1 MNKRFASLAVSA
13 LLLVSLLSVPA
24 LAEGTEAAAD
34 TAGDDH
40 VIVTLNPETALQ
52 PETPAE
58 AAASATETAQADPVP
73 SAYDAASAAT
83 AAKAEVKADDT
94 KDQQLTYVAL
104 GDSIVSGVG
113 LADVQYSARSGYSVD
128 MAPNFHGYSPD
139 CYVGKVAAALGL
151 DRDHAINLGLPA
163 LTAPD
168 LADMIRYGKM
178 PQMNMASGCE
188 YNYPEFQD
196 YIRKA
201 DVVSVQIGSND
212 AFVPCIVALGNAT
225 NWKSEKLA
233 ATILAGD
240 LRNEG
245 SGSTMSAIYRSIKAM
260 DLTKAERDATWNLL
274 FSGMSKICDETY
286 PKTTAALI
294 SIVQEIRNLN
304 PDAQIILV
312 GYTNPVPLIPC
323 WRSYFNKLNKFEK
336 QIAKT
341 YNLTYVAIPNT
352 ETTLDV
358 HPTIKGSPVHR
369 QQARERHRESVITN
383 TAKPPVSAGSGGF
396 FPAIRYAAR
405 AFFDVFKDGVAVLTA
420 DHDHLAGG
428 DSRHAGGRSDLV
440 LVFEVMLH
448 GLLLALDIGIHR
460 IHHVL
465 RLALGGLDDGH
476 AVDADHHA
484 GH

>member
-40 VIVTLNPETALQ
+40 VIVTLQ

-73 SAYDAASAAT
+73 SADDAEEAAT
-83 AAKAEVKADDT
+83 AAEAEVKADGT
-94 KDQQLTYVAL
+94 KDEQLTYVAL

-245 SGSTMSAIYRSIKAM
+245 SGSTMSTIYRSIKAM

-294 SIVQEIRNLN
+294 SIVQEIRKLN

-352 ETTLDV
+352 ETTIDV
-358 HPTIKGSPVHR
+358 HPTIKGHQYIANKLV
-369 QQARERHRESVITN
+369 N
-383 TAKPPVSAGSGGF
+383 
-396 FPAIRYAAR
+396 AI
-405 AFFDVFKDGVAVLTA
+405 
-420 DHDHLAGG
+420 
-428 DSRHAGGRSDLV
+428 
-440 LVFEVMLH
+440 ENP
-448 GLLLALDIGIHR
+448 
-460 IHHVL
+460 
-465 RLALGGLDDGH
+465 
-476 AVDADHHA
+476 
-484 GH
+484 

>member
-34 TAGDDH
+34 TASDDH
-40 VIVTLNPETALQ
+40 VIVTLNPEAALQ

-58 AAASATETAQADPVP
+58 AAASATETAQADPAP
-73 SAYDAASAAT
+73 SADDAEEAAT
-83 AAKAEVKADDT
+83 AAEVKADDT
-94 KDQQLTYVAL
+94 KKDEQLTYVAL

-212 AFVPCIVALGNAT
+212 AFVP
-225 NWKSEKLA
+225 SH
-233 ATILAGD
+233 
-240 LRNEG
+240 RG
-245 SGSTMSAIYRSIKAM
+245 SGQRHQ
-260 DLTKAERDATWNLL
+260 LEEREAGRYH
-274 FSGMSKICDETY
+274 SGRR
-286 PKTTAALI
+286 P
-294 SIVQEIRNLN
+294 
-304 PDAQIILV
+304 AQ
-312 GYTNPVPLIPC
+312 
-323 WRSYFNKLNKFEK
+323 
-336 QIAKT
+336 
-341 YNLTYVAIPNT
+341 
-352 ETTLDV
+352 
-358 HPTIKGSPVHR
+358 
-369 QQARERHRESVITN
+369 
-383 TAKPPVSAGSGGF
+383 
-396 FPAIRYAAR
+396 
-405 AFFDVFKDGVAVLTA
+405 
-420 DHDHLAGG
+420 
-428 DSRHAGGRSDLV
+428 
-440 LVFEVMLH
+440 
-448 GLLLALDIGIHR
+448 
-460 IHHVL
+460 
-465 RLALGGLDDGH
+465 
-476 AVDADHHA
+476 
-484 GH
+484 

>member
-34 TAGDDH
+34 TVSDDH
-40 VIVTLNPETALQ
+40 VIVTLNPEAALQ

-58 AAASATETAQADPVP
+58 AAASATETAQADPAP
-73 SAYDAASAAT
+73 SADDAEEAE
-83 AAKAEVKADDT
+83 AEVKADDT
-94 KDQQLTYVAL
+94 AKEAKADIETAAAASEEDKDEQLTYVAL
-104 GDSIVSGVG
+104 GDSIVAGVG

-358 HPTIKGSPVHR
+358 HPTIKGHQYIANKLV
-369 QQARERHRESVITN
+369 N
-383 TAKPPVSAGSGGF
+383 
-396 FPAIRYAAR
+396 AI
-405 AFFDVFKDGVAVLTA
+405 
-420 DHDHLAGG
+420 
-428 DSRHAGGRSDLV
+428 
-440 LVFEVMLH
+440 ENP
-448 GLLLALDIGIHR
+448 
-460 IHHVL
+460 
-465 RLALGGLDDGH
+465 
-476 AVDADHHA
+476 
-484 GH
+484 

>member
-24 LAEGTEAAAD
+24 LAEGSEAAAD
-34 TAGDDH
+34 AAGDDH
-40 VIVTLNPETALQ
+40 VIVTLNPEAALQ

-58 AAASATETAQADPVP
+58 AAASATETAQADPAP
-73 SAYDAASAAT
+73 SADDAEEALT
-83 AAKAEVKADDT
+83 AAEAEVKADDT
-94 KDQQLTYVAL
+94 AKEAKADIETAAAASDDKEEDKDEQLTYVAL
-104 GDSIVSGVG
+104 GDSIVAGVG

-128 MAPNFHGYSPD
+128 MTPNFQGYSPN

-358 HPTIKGSPVHR
+358 HPTIKGHQYIANKLV
-369 QQARERHRESVITN
+369 N
-383 TAKPPVSAGSGGF
+383 
-396 FPAIRYAAR
+396 AI
-405 AFFDVFKDGVAVLTA
+405 
-420 DHDHLAGG
+420 
-428 DSRHAGGRSDLV
+428 
-440 LVFEVMLH
+440 ENP
-448 GLLLALDIGIHR
+448 
-460 IHHVL
+460 
-465 RLALGGLDDGH
+465 
-476 AVDADHHA
+476 
-484 GH
+484 

>member
-24 LAEGTEAAAD
+24 LAEGTEAATDA
-34 TAGDDH
+34 AGDDH
-40 VIVTLNPETALQ
+40 VIVTLNPEAALQ

-58 AAASATETAQADPVP
+58 AAASATETAQADPAP
-73 SAYDAASAAT
+73 SADDAEEAET
-83 AAKAEVKADDT
+83 EVKADDT
-94 KDQQLTYVAL
+94 AKEAKADIETAAAASEEDKDEQLTYVAL
-104 GDSIVSGVG
+104 GDSIVAGVG

-128 MAPNFHGYSPD
+128 MTPNFQGYSPN

-201 DVVSVQIGSND
+201 DVISVQIGSND

-358 HPTIKGSPVHR
+358 HPTIKGHQYIANKLV
-369 QQARERHRESVITN
+369 N
-383 TAKPPVSAGSGGF
+383 
-396 FPAIRYAAR
+396 AI
-405 AFFDVFKDGVAVLTA
+405 
-420 DHDHLAGG
+420 
-428 DSRHAGGRSDLV
+428 
-440 LVFEVMLH
+440 ENP
-448 GLLLALDIGIHR
+448 
-460 IHHVL
+460 
-465 RLALGGLDDGH
+465 
-476 AVDADHHA
+476 
-484 GH
+484 

>member
-1 MNKRFASLAVSA
+1 MCDADCLVCSVNNVFAILFSNCAQGVFPSANFAEIDDFSLAV
-13 LLLVSLLSVPA
+13 
-24 LAEGTEAAAD
+24 
-34 TAGDDH
+34 
-40 VIVTLNPETALQ
+40 ALQ
-52 PETPAE
+52 KGFDIQNVADCSLCIRKPARR
-58 AAASATETAQADPVP
+58 SATETAQADPVP
-73 SAYDAASAAT
+73 SADDAEEAA
-83 AAKAEVKADDT
+83 AAAEAEVKADDT
-94 KDQQLTYVAL
+94 KKEDKDEQLTYVAL

-245 SGSTMSAIYRSIKAM
+245 SGSTMSTIYRSIKAM

-352 ETTLDV
+352 ETTIDV
-358 HPTIKGSPVHR
+358 HPTIKGHQYIANKLV
-369 QQARERHRESVITN
+369 N
-383 TAKPPVSAGSGGF
+383 
-396 FPAIRYAAR
+396 AI
-405 AFFDVFKDGVAVLTA
+405 
-420 DHDHLAGG
+420 
-428 DSRHAGGRSDLV
+428 
-440 LVFEVMLH
+440 ENP
-448 GLLLALDIGIHR
+448 
-460 IHHVL
+460 
-465 RLALGGLDDGH
+465 
-476 AVDADHHA
+476 
-484 GH
+484 

>member
-24 LAEGTEAAAD
+24 LAEGSEAAAD
-34 TAGDDH
+34 AAGDDH
-40 VIVTLNPETALQ
+40 VIVTLNPEAALQ

-58 AAASATETAQADPVP
+58 AAASATETAQADPAP
-73 SAYDAASAAT
+73 SADDAEEAE
-83 AAKAEVKADDT
+83 AEVKADDT
-94 KDQQLTYVAL
+94 AKEAKADIETAAAASEEDKDEQLTYVAL
-104 GDSIVSGVG
+104 GDSIVAGVG

-212 AFVPCIVALGNAT
+212 AFVPCIVGLGNAT

-286 PKTTAALI
+286 PKTSAALI
-294 SIVQEIRNLN
+294 SIVQEIRKLN
-304 PDAQIILV
+304 PDAQIILI

-323 WRSYFNKLNKFEK
+323 WRSYFSKLNKFEK

-341 YNLTYVAIPNT
+341 YDLTYVAIPNT

-358 HPTIKGSPVHR
+358 HPTIKGHQYIANKLV
-369 QQARERHRESVITN
+369 N
-383 TAKPPVSAGSGGF
+383 
-396 FPAIRYAAR
+396 AI
-405 AFFDVFKDGVAVLTA
+405 
-420 DHDHLAGG
+420 
-428 DSRHAGGRSDLV
+428 
-440 LVFEVMLH
+440 ENP
-448 GLLLALDIGIHR
+448 
-460 IHHVL
+460 
-465 RLALGGLDDGH
+465 
-476 AVDADHHA
+476 
-484 GH
+484 

>member
-24 LAEGTEAAAD
+24 LAEGTEATADAAS
-34 TAGDDH
+34 DDH
-40 VIVTLNPETALQ
+40 VIVTLNPEAALQ

-58 AAASATETAQADPVP
+58 AAASATETAQADPAP
-73 SAYDAASAAT
+73 SADDAKEAAT
-83 AAKAEVKADDT
+83 AAEAEGKADDT
-94 KDQQLTYVAL
+94 AKEAKADIETAAAASDDKEEDKDEQLTYVAL
-104 GDSIVSGVG
+104 GDSIVAGVG

-128 MAPNFHGYSPD
+128 MAPNFQSYSPN
-139 CYVGKVAAALGL
+139 CYVGKVAATLGL

-168 LADMIRYGKM
+168 LADMIQYGKM

-201 DVVSVQIGSND
+201 DVISVQIGSND

-245 SGSTMSAIYRSIKAM
+245 SGSTMSTIYRSIKAM
-260 DLTKAERDATWNLL
+260 DLTKAEKDATWNLF

-294 SIVQEIRNLN
+294 SIVQEIRKLN

-336 QIAKT
+336 QISKT

-358 HPTIKGSPVHR
+358 HPTIKGHQYIANKLV
-369 QQARERHRESVITN
+369 N
-383 TAKPPVSAGSGGF
+383 
-396 FPAIRYAAR
+396 AI
-405 AFFDVFKDGVAVLTA
+405 
-420 DHDHLAGG
+420 
-428 DSRHAGGRSDLV
+428 
-440 LVFEVMLH
+440 ENP
-448 GLLLALDIGIHR
+448 
-460 IHHVL
+460 
-465 RLALGGLDDGH
+465 
-476 AVDADHHA
+476 
-484 GH
+484 

>member
-24 LAEGTEAAAD
+24 LAEGSEAAAD
-34 TAGDDH
+34 AAGDDH
-40 VIVTLNPETALQ
+40 VIVTLNPEAALQ

-58 AAASATETAQADPVP
+58 AAASATETAQADPAP
-73 SAYDAASAAT
+73 SADDAEEAE
-83 AAKAEVKADDT
+83 AEVKADDT
-94 KDQQLTYVAL
+94 AKEAKADIETAAAASEEDKDEQLTYVAL
-104 GDSIVSGVG
+104 GDSIVAGVG

-128 MAPNFHGYSPD
+128 MAPNFHGYSPN

-358 HPTIKGSPVHR
+358 HPTIKGHQYIANKLV
-369 QQARERHRESVITN
+369 N
-383 TAKPPVSAGSGGF
+383 
-396 FPAIRYAAR
+396 AI
-405 AFFDVFKDGVAVLTA
+405 
-420 DHDHLAGG
+420 
-428 DSRHAGGRSDLV
+428 
-440 LVFEVMLH
+440 ENP
-448 GLLLALDIGIHR
+448 
-460 IHHVL
+460 
-465 RLALGGLDDGH
+465 
-476 AVDADHHA
+476 
-484 GH
+484 

>member
-34 TAGDDH
+34 TASDDH
-40 VIVTLNPETALQ
+40 VIVTLNPEAALQ
-52 PETPAE
+52 PETPADSE
-58 AAASATETAQADPVP
+58 ASATETAQADPAP
-73 SAYDAASAAT
+73 SADDAEEAET
-83 AAKAEVKADDT
+83 AAEAEVKADDT
-94 KDQQLTYVAL
+94 AKEAKADIETAAAASDDKEEDKDEQLTYVAL
-104 GDSIVSGVG
+104 GDSIVAGVG

-128 MAPNFHGYSPD
+128 MAPNFQGYSPD

-201 DVVSVQIGSND
+201 DVISVQIGSND

-245 SGSTMSAIYRSIKAM
+245 SGSTMSTIYRSIKAM
-260 DLTKAERDATWNLL
+260 DLTKAEKDATWNLL

-336 QIAKT
+336 QIAKI

-358 HPTIKGSPVHR
+358 HPTIKGHQYIANKLV
-369 QQARERHRESVITN
+369 N
-383 TAKPPVSAGSGGF
+383 
-396 FPAIRYAAR
+396 AI
-405 AFFDVFKDGVAVLTA
+405 
-420 DHDHLAGG
+420 
-428 DSRHAGGRSDLV
+428 
-440 LVFEVMLH
+440 ENP
-448 GLLLALDIGIHR
+448 
-460 IHHVL
+460 
-465 RLALGGLDDGH
+465 
-476 AVDADHHA
+476 
-484 GH
+484 

>member
-34 TAGDDH
+34 TVSDDH
-40 VIVTLNPETALQ
+40 VIVTLNPEAALQ

-58 AAASATETAQADPVP
+58 AAASATETAQADPAP
-73 SAYDAASAAT
+73 SADDAEEAE
-83 AAKAEVKADDT
+83 AEVKADDT
-94 KDQQLTYVAL
+94 AKEAKADIETAAAASDNKEEDKDEQLTYVAL
-104 GDSIVSGVG
+104 GDSIVAGVG

-128 MAPNFHGYSPD
+128 MTPNFQGYSPN

-358 HPTIKGSPVHR
+358 HPTIKGHQYIANKLV
-369 QQARERHRESVITN
+369 N
-383 TAKPPVSAGSGGF
+383 
-396 FPAIRYAAR
+396 AI
-405 AFFDVFKDGVAVLTA
+405 
-420 DHDHLAGG
+420 
-428 DSRHAGGRSDLV
+428 
-440 LVFEVMLH
+440 ENP
-448 GLLLALDIGIHR
+448 
-460 IHHVL
+460 
-465 RLALGGLDDGH
+465 
-476 AVDADHHA
+476 
-484 GH
+484 

>member
-34 TAGDDH
+34 TVSDDH
-40 VIVTLNPETALQ
+40 VIVTLNPEAALQ

-58 AAASATETAQADPVP
+58 AAASATETAQADPAP
-73 SAYDAASAAT
+73 SADDAEEAE
-83 AAKAEVKADDT
+83 AEVKADDT
-94 KDQQLTYVAL
+94 AKEAKADIETAAAASEEDKDEQLTYVAL
-104 GDSIVSGVG
+104 GDSIVAGVG

-128 MAPNFHGYSPD
+128 MAPNFQGYSPD

-260 DLTKAERDATWNLL
+260 NLTKAERDATWNLL

-286 PKTTAALI
+286 PKTSAALI

-358 HPTIKGSPVHR
+358 HPTIKGHQYIANKLV
-369 QQARERHRESVITN
+369 N
-383 TAKPPVSAGSGGF
+383 
-396 FPAIRYAAR
+396 AI
-405 AFFDVFKDGVAVLTA
+405 
-420 DHDHLAGG
+420 
-428 DSRHAGGRSDLV
+428 
-440 LVFEVMLH
+440 ENP
-448 GLLLALDIGIHR
+448 
-460 IHHVL
+460 
-465 RLALGGLDDGH
+465 
-476 AVDADHHA
+476 
-484 GH
+484 

>member
-13 LLLVSLLSVPA
+13 LLLVSMFSVPA
-24 LAEGTEAAAD
+24 LAEGADAAAD
-34 TAGDDH
+34 TAATSDDH
-40 VIVTLNPETALQ
+40 VIVTLNPEAALQ
-52 PETPAE
+52 PETPADAE
-58 AAASATETAQADPVP
+58 ASATETAKADPDP
-73 SAYDAASAAT
+73 SAAEEAAPAAE
-83 AAKAEVKADDT
+83 AAVSEEKEDK
-94 KDQQLTYVAL
+94 QFTYVAL
-104 GDSIVSGVG
+104 GDSIVAGVG

-245 SGSTMSAIYRSIKAM
+245 SGSTMSSIYRSIKAM

-358 HPTIKGSPVHR
+358 HPTIKGHQYIANKLV
-369 QQARERHRESVITN
+369 N
-383 TAKPPVSAGSGGF
+383 
-396 FPAIRYAAR
+396 AI
-405 AFFDVFKDGVAVLTA
+405 
-420 DHDHLAGG
+420 
-428 DSRHAGGRSDLV
+428 
-440 LVFEVMLH
+440 ENP
-448 GLLLALDIGIHR
+448 
-460 IHHVL
+460 
-465 RLALGGLDDGH
+465 
-476 AVDADHHA
+476 
-484 GH
+484 

>member
-34 TAGDDH
+34 TASDDH
-40 VIVTLNPETALQ
+40 VIVTLNPEAALQ

-58 AAASATETAQADPVP
+58 AAASATETAQADPAP
-73 SAYDAASAAT
+73 SADDAEEAET
-83 AAKAEVKADDT
+83 AAEAEVKADDT
-94 KDQQLTYVAL
+94 AKETKADIETAAVASDDKEEDKDEQLTYVAL
-104 GDSIVSGVG
+104 GDSIVAGVG

-128 MAPNFHGYSPD
+128 MAPNFQGYSPD

-151 DRDHAINLGLPA
+151 DRNHAINLGLPA

-168 LADMIRYGKM
+168 LADMIQYGKM

-201 DVVSVQIGSND
+201 DVISVQIGSND

-245 SGSTMSAIYRSIKAM
+245 SGSTMSTIYRSIKAM
-260 DLTKAERDATWNLL
+260 DLTKAEKDATWNLL

-294 SIVQEIRNLN
+294 SIVQEIRKLN

-336 QIAKT
+336 QISKT

-358 HPTIKGSPVHR
+358 HPTIKGHQYIANKLV
-369 QQARERHRESVITN
+369 N
-383 TAKPPVSAGSGGF
+383 
-396 FPAIRYAAR
+396 AI
-405 AFFDVFKDGVAVLTA
+405 
-420 DHDHLAGG
+420 
-428 DSRHAGGRSDLV
+428 
-440 LVFEVMLH
+440 ENP
-448 GLLLALDIGIHR
+448 
-460 IHHVL
+460 
-465 RLALGGLDDGH
+465 
-476 AVDADHHA
+476 
-484 GH
+484 

>member
-24 LAEGTEAAAD
+24 LAEGSEAAAD
-34 TAGDDH
+34 AAGDDH
-40 VIVTLNPETALQ
+40 VIVTLNPEAALQ

-58 AAASATETAQADPVP
+58 AAASATETAQADPAP
-73 SAYDAASAAT
+73 SADDAEEAE
-83 AAKAEVKADDT
+83 AEVKADDT
-94 KDQQLTYVAL
+94 AKEAKADIETAAAASEEDKDEQLTYVAL
-104 GDSIVSGVG
+104 GDSIVAGVG

-260 DLTKAERDATWNLL
+260 NLTKAERDATWNLL

-286 PKTTAALI
+286 PKTSAALI

-358 HPTIKGSPVHR
+358 HPTIKGHQYIANKLV
-369 QQARERHRESVITN
+369 N
-383 TAKPPVSAGSGGF
+383 
-396 FPAIRYAAR
+396 AI
-405 AFFDVFKDGVAVLTA
+405 
-420 DHDHLAGG
+420 
-428 DSRHAGGRSDLV
+428 
-440 LVFEVMLH
+440 ENP
-448 GLLLALDIGIHR
+448 
-460 IHHVL
+460 
-465 RLALGGLDDGH
+465 
-476 AVDADHHA
+476 
-484 GH
+484 

>member
-1 MNKRFASLAVSA
+1 M
-13 LLLVSLLSVPA
+13 
-24 LAEGTEAAAD
+24 
-34 TAGDDH
+34 
-40 VIVTLNPETALQ
+40 
-52 PETPAE
+52 
-58 AAASATETAQADPVP
+58 
-73 SAYDAASAAT
+73 
-83 AAKAEVKADDT
+83 
-94 KDQQLTYVAL
+94 
-104 GDSIVSGVG
+104 SGVG

-128 MAPNFHGYSPD
+128 MTPNFHGYSPD

-245 SGSTMSAIYRSIKAM
+245 SGSTMSTIYRSIKAM

-294 SIVQEIRNLN
+294 SIVQEIRDLN

-352 ETTLDV
+352 ETTIDV
-358 HPTIKGSPVHR
+358 HPTIKGH
-369 QQARERHRESVITN
+369 QYIAN
-383 TAKPPVSAGSGGF
+383 K
-396 FPAIRYAAR
+396 
-405 AFFDVFKDGVAVLTA
+405 L
-420 DHDHLAGG
+420 
-428 DSRHAGGRSDLV
+428 
-440 LVFEVMLH
+440 
-448 GLLLALDIGIHR
+448 
-460 IHHVL
+460 
-465 RLALGGLDDGH
+465 
-476 AVDADHHA
+476 VDAIENP
-484 GH
+484 

>member
-40 VIVTLNPETALQ
+40 VIVTLNPEAALQ

-73 SAYDAASAAT
+73 SADDAEEAE
-83 AAKAEVKADDT
+83 AEVKADDT
-94 KDQQLTYVAL
+94 AKEAKADIETAAAASEEDKDEQLTYVAL
-104 GDSIVSGVG
+104 GDSIVAGVG

-358 HPTIKGSPVHR
+358 HPTIKGHQYIANKLV
-369 QQARERHRESVITN
+369 N
-383 TAKPPVSAGSGGF
+383 
-396 FPAIRYAAR
+396 AI
-405 AFFDVFKDGVAVLTA
+405 
-420 DHDHLAGG
+420 
-428 DSRHAGGRSDLV
+428 
-440 LVFEVMLH
+440 ENP
-448 GLLLALDIGIHR
+448 
-460 IHHVL
+460 
-465 RLALGGLDDGH
+465 
-476 AVDADHHA
+476 
-484 GH
+484 

>member
-24 LAEGTEAAAD
+24 LAEGSEAAAD
-34 TAGDDH
+34 AAGDDH
-40 VIVTLNPETALQ
+40 VIVTLNPEAALQ

-58 AAASATETAQADPVP
+58 AAASATETAQADPAP
-73 SAYDAASAAT
+73 SADDAEEAE
-83 AAKAEVKADDT
+83 AEVKADDT
-94 KDQQLTYVAL
+94 AKEAKADIETAAAASEEDKDEQLTYVAL
-104 GDSIVSGVG
+104 GDSIVAGVG

-260 DLTKAERDATWNLL
+260 NLTKAERDATWNLL

-336 QIAKT
+336 QISKT

-358 HPTIKGSPVHR
+358 HPTIKGHQYIANKLV
-369 QQARERHRESVITN
+369 N
-383 TAKPPVSAGSGGF
+383 
-396 FPAIRYAAR
+396 AI
-405 AFFDVFKDGVAVLTA
+405 
-420 DHDHLAGG
+420 
-428 DSRHAGGRSDLV
+428 
-440 LVFEVMLH
+440 ENP
-448 GLLLALDIGIHR
+448 
-460 IHHVL
+460 
-465 RLALGGLDDGH
+465 
-476 AVDADHHA
+476 
-484 GH
+484 

>member
-24 LAEGTEAAAD
+24 LAEGSAAAAD
-34 TAGDDH
+34 AAGDDH
-40 VIVTLNPETALQ
+40 VIVTLNPEAALQ

-83 AAKAEVKADDT
+83 AAKAEVKADGT
-94 KDQQLTYVAL
+94 KDEQLTYVAL

-245 SGSTMSAIYRSIKAM
+245 SGSTMSTIYRSIKDM
-260 DLTKAERDATWNLL
+260 KLTKAETNATWNLF

-286 PKTTAALI
+286 PKTSAALI
-294 SIVQEIRNLN
+294 SIVQEIRKLN

-352 ETTLDV
+352 ETTIDV
-358 HPTIKGSPVHR
+358 HPTIKGHQYIANKLV
-369 QQARERHRESVITN
+369 N
-383 TAKPPVSAGSGGF
+383 
-396 FPAIRYAAR
+396 AI
-405 AFFDVFKDGVAVLTA
+405 
-420 DHDHLAGG
+420 
-428 DSRHAGGRSDLV
+428 
-440 LVFEVMLH
+440 ENP
-448 GLLLALDIGIHR
+448 
-460 IHHVL
+460 
-465 RLALGGLDDGH
+465 
-476 AVDADHHA
+476 
-484 GH
+484 

>member
-34 TAGDDH
+34 TASDDH
-40 VIVTLNPETALQ
+40 VIVTLNPEAALQ

-73 SAYDAASAAT
+73 SADDAKEAEAA
-83 AAKAEVKADDT
+83 AEAEGKADDT
-94 KDQQLTYVAL
+94 AKEAKADIETAAAVSEEDKDEQLTYVAL
-104 GDSIVSGVG
+104 GDSIVAGVG

-128 MAPNFHGYSPD
+128 MAPNFQGYSPD

-168 LADMIRYGKM
+168 LVDMIRYGKM

-201 DVVSVQIGSND
+201 DVISVQIGSND

-245 SGSTMSAIYRSIKAM
+245 SSSTMSTIYRSIKAM
-260 DLTKAERDATWNLL
+260 DLTKAEKDATWNLL

-294 SIVQEIRNLN
+294 SIVQEIRKLN

-336 QIAKT
+336 QISKT

-358 HPTIKGSPVHR
+358 HPTIKGHQYIANKLV
-369 QQARERHRESVITN
+369 N
-383 TAKPPVSAGSGGF
+383 
-396 FPAIRYAAR
+396 AI
-405 AFFDVFKDGVAVLTA
+405 
-420 DHDHLAGG
+420 
-428 DSRHAGGRSDLV
+428 
-440 LVFEVMLH
+440 ENP
-448 GLLLALDIGIHR
+448 
-460 IHHVL
+460 
-465 RLALGGLDDGH
+465 
-476 AVDADHHA
+476 
-484 GH
+484 